1 MRHNLDDRFI
11 LSSDKYN
18 LILIDRQKG
27 RKDRRHYFPNVK
39 QLSNFLGELKL
50 QECLARGEVILCN
63 KSPLTPLYSSVIEEA
78 IAKLEQ
84 YINSITKESETDNR
98 CKN

>member
-18 LILIDRQKG
+18 LILIDKQKG

-39 QLSNFLGELKL
+39 QLSNFLGESKL

-63 KSPLTPLYSSVIEEA
+63 KSPLTPSYSSAIEEA

-84 YINSITKESETDNR
+84 YIDSIIN
-98 CKN
+98 KN